1 MSSFVLVHGAWHG
14 SWCWKR
20 VRTGLQA
27 RGHEVFTPT
36 LTGVADRSHLLSR
49 VVNLETH
56 IQDVV
61 NLIRWEELTDIVLC
75 GHSYGGCV
83 ISGVADRMP
92 EHIRALVYL
101 DAFVL
106 EDGENQMQHL
116 TEMQSHQF
124 RESVKNLGEGWKVP
138 PIPAAVFN
146 VNIADREWV
155 DRQCTM
161 QPIGTMEQPLSLTGG
176 IQKIKNV
183 TFILATG
190 YTPGSPFPPF
200 YEKAEAKG
208 WQTRTVPCGH
218 DVMLDLPEEL
228 TTLLIEARSSFRQ
241 GAGRPRRQLSDS
253 QSRTPPVPKQSVS
266 ASLARAVLRRGST
279 LRSKGDNAMSRFT
292 TRDDSTISTAPRPPI
307 EVRNETVIRASVER
321 VWDLLTDVERWPSW
335 YRACRWVR
343 VESPGTAAQP
353 LVFRWKAHPVEL
365 RSAVVMSDRP
375 HSFDITAD
383 AVGLHA
389 ERTFTLRPTRDGLS
403 TVVVSHETQVGL
415 LPWLGRAFLAP
426 RLHAANQAMF
436 DDLIR
441 AASH

>member
-20 VRTGLQA
+20 VRTRLQA
-27 RGHEVFTPT
+27 QGHEVFTPT

-49 VVNLETH
+49 AINLETH

-116 TEMQSHQF
+116 TEMQSRQF
-124 RESVKNLGEGWKVP
+124 REGVKNLGEGWKVP

-146 VNIADREWV
+146 VNVADREWV

-161 QPIGTMEQPLSLTGG
+161 QPIGTMQQPLSLTGG

-190 YTPGSPFPPF
+190 YTAGSPFPPF
-200 YEKAEAKG
+200 YEKAKVKG
-208 WQTRTVPCGH
+208 WKTRTVPCGH

-228 TTLLIEARSSFRQ
+228 TTLLVEARSS
-241 GAGRPRRQLSDS
+241 S
-253 QSRTPPVPKQSVS
+253 
-266 ASLARAVLRRGST
+266 ST
-279 LRSKGDNAMSRFT
+279 
-292 TRDDSTISTAPRPPI
+292 
-307 EVRNETVIRASVER
+307 
-321 VWDLLTDVERWPSW
+321 
-335 YRACRWVR
+335 VR
-343 VESPGTAAQP
+343 VSTSAPARRLP
-353 LVFRWKAHPVEL
+353 L
-365 RSAVVMSDRP
+365 
-375 HSFDITAD
+375 
-383 AVGLHA
+383 
-389 ERTFTLRPTRDGLS
+389 
-403 TVVVSHETQVGL
+403 
-415 LPWLGRAFLAP
+415 
-426 RLHAANQAMF
+426 ANTSI
-436 DDLIR
+436 L
-441 AASH
+441 